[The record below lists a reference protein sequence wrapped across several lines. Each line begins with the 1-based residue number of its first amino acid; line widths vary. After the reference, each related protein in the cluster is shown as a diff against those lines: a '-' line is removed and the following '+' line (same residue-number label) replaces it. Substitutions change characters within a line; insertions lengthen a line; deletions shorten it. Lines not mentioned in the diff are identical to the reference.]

1 VKTKL
6 LTDNR
11 WLKPAIFIVV
21 AIAIL
26 VLPLVASPY
35 VNFQVT
41 MVAVFAVAIL
51 GLNIIMGYAGQISLG
66 QSAFVGLGAYVT
78 AYGVIAGWPIILTFL
93 LACLIPAAVGLLVAL
108 PAVRLRGHALA
119 VVTLG
124 LPIIFLPLARRFPNL
139 TGGSNGM
146 TVDWMNAPDW
156 SGLAVDQ
163 WRYYVIIIMAA
174 LFFLLARNLVTGRIG
189 RAFAIVRDNEAVA
202 TSMGISSYRYK
213 VLAFT
218 ISSLYGGAAGFLY
231 LGAVQFTSPE
241 TSSFIVSINMLA
253 AMVIGGSA
261 SIAGSLIGGIFYVLV
276 PFLAGQVNSSQT
288 AIYSGAVLLV
298 VLLIVPGGLIT
309 VPRVIKRLTNR
320 RRSGRPTPEPNRN
333 ENGLPE
339 EADTSGIR

>member
-1 VKTKL
+1 VKRKFL
-6 LTDNR
+6 ANR
-11 WLKPAIFIVV
+11 RVRLAVYL
-21 AIAIL
+21 AIAIAVMVAPL
-26 VLPLVASPY
+26 VLSPY
-35 VNFQVT
+35 MNFQLA

-51 GLNIIMGYAGQISLG
+51 GLNIIMGYTGQISLG
-66 QSAFVGLGAYVT
+66 QSAFVGLGAYMT
-78 AYGVIAGWPIILTFL
+78 AFGVISGWPIIVTFL
-93 LACLIPAAVGLLVAL
+93 LACLVPAAVGLVVAL

-124 LPIIFLPLARRFPNL
+124 LPIIALPLARRFPEF

-163 WRYYVIIIMAA
+163 WRYYVIVIIAA
-174 LFFLLARNLVTGRIG
+174 IFFFFARNLVKGRIG
-189 RAFAIVRDNEAVA
+189 RAFAIVRENEAVA

-241 TSSFIVSINMLA
+241 TSSFIVAINLLA

-261 SIAGSLIGGIFYVLV
+261 SIAGSLIGGAFYVAV

-288 AIYSGAVLLV
+288 AIYSGAILLV

-309 VPRVIKRLTNR
+309 VPRMIRQFAGKRTARAKVRATKND
-320 RRSGRPTPEPNRN
+320 SDIEGDPSAST
-333 ENGLPE
+333 GT
-339 EADTSGIR
+339 A